1 MISVKT
7 KKPPSITS
15 VYRSVKYN
23 MTLYD
28 DSFISYR
35 KITKGRNLKETLSFK
50 RHLSHSQSIF
60 MDLIYTIPQGMKLSP
75 ISLRSIQID
84 NAGGNSNISEM
95 VSIEYYIRLF
105 GATDFLLEMEI
116 HYILDYKMVDYICNI
131 GRCRVGVSVTRAMG
145 YPSPKD
151 FTYQKALR
159 LLHKKL
165 YGLIVARNAVCRK
178 HSFTRSILHVWCQTT
193 KIARMVKKAYSSFDI
208 YEYGLDIKGIVLLHL
223 TVCSDSYIYNNTFVD
238 T

>member
-1 MISVKT
+1 MVSIKT
-7 KKPPSITS
+7 KKPPSIHGKKPI
-15 VYRSVKYN
+15 KYII
-23 MTLYD
+23 TLYN
-28 DSFISYR
+28 DSFVSCR
-35 KITKGRNLKETLSFK
+35 KIIKGRNLKETLSLNRYK
-50 RHLSHSQSIF
+50 LSHKQSIF
-60 MDLIYTIPQGMKLSP
+60 MDLIRTIPQGMKLSS

-95 VSIEYYIRLF
+95 ISIEYYIRLF
-105 GATDFLLEMEI
+105 KATDFLLEMEI

-131 GRCRVGVSVTRAMG
+131 GKFRIGVSVTRAMG

-165 YGLIVARNAVCRK
+165 YGLIVARNAVCKK
-178 HSFTRSILHVWCQTT
+178 HSFTRSILHVWCQTSE
-193 KIARMVKKAYSSFDI
+193 IARMMKRAYSSFDI

-223 TVCSDSYIYNNTFVD
+223 TVCSDRYIYNNTFVD
-238 T
+238 E